1 MIRFYP
7 SLCHILGVVAHKEHS
22 VDLFPVRATS
32 HKPWFATFLVDI
44 LACLDDGSLAGATLD
59 VFQTEPLPQA
69 SPLWTHPRVDI
80 TPHNA
85 AMSAPATI
93 ARLVAEQIARAER
106 GEPFQHLVDR
116 SRGY

>member
-1 MIRFYP
+1 ME
-7 SLCHILGVVAHKEHS
+7 A
-22 VDLFPVRATS
+22 
-32 HKPWFATFLVDI
+32 DI
-44 LACLDDGSLAGATLD
+44 LACLDDGTLASATLD

-106 GEPFQHLVDR
+106 GEPFQHAVDR